1 MCWIE
6 SILKGP
12 ISTPLFLQ
20 MRKLR
25 SGMATFTTR
34 LGKGIDKSMTLTIMV
49 SVMHWCK
56 LSHRQKHALLTFM
69 VGCEALM

>member
-1 MCWIE
+1 
-6 SILKGP
+6 
-12 ISTPLFLQ
+12 

-34 LGKGIDKSMTLTIMV
+34 LGKGIDKSMTLTTMV
-49 SVMHWCK
+49 SVTHWCK
-56 LSHRQKHALLTFM
+56 LRHRQEHASLACM